1 MFPNSLAWSVA
12 TALVLTLAACTIAA
26 CQEVTPDEQGNDAP
40 APGREVYQ
48 RLHKE
53 MTEHLKTHIVSLWYG
68 KAIDEKGGFHQFYDN
83 AWKRTD
89 RDKKSLVYQSRLTWL
104 ASRLIKQYP
113 REAETYRGHTL
124 HGVRFLAEKLWDK
137 EQGGFYWAVNSQGQP
152 DLERK
157 GEKHIYGNAFAIYA
171 AASSYQTTKDPLAL
185 DLAKRAFNWIE
196 ERAHDKENG
205 GYYEALTREGKPILT
220 TTGSD
225 AIGTRYGQKSMNSNI
240 HLLEALTVLYQVW
253 PDALVKQRLQEVY
266 DIVATKVNAEEG
278 YLHMFLTPAWQATSH
293 EDSYGHD
300 LETAFLLVE
309 AQHTLK
315 NPENEKTLW
324 KTAQRLVDHAH
335 KYGWDTERS
344 GYYDSGPVNG
354 AATHK
359 DKVWWTQAEAL
370 NTLLLMHTHFGKQS
384 PHYWQIFLRQWE
396 FIKTKQVDARNKG
409 WYPYLE
415 SDGTPQTNRFKS
427 DEWTDPYHQ
436 GRAILQVIE
445 MLEHLSK

>member
-1 MFPNSLAWSVA
+1 MFPNSLTWSVA
-12 TALVLTLAACTIAA
+12 TAIVLTLAACTIAA
-26 CQEVTPDEQGNDAP
+26 SPESSPDDPGKDIP
-40 APGREVYQ
+40 APGRETYK

-53 MTEHLKTHIVSLWYG
+53 MTDHMKTHIVSLWYG
-68 KAIDEKGGFHQFYDN
+68 KSLDEKGGFYQFYDN
-83 AWKRTD
+83 AWKRLD
-89 RDKKSLVYQSRLTWL
+89 RDKKSVVYQSRLTWL

-113 REAETYRGHTL
+113 DEAKAYKEYTM

-137 EQGGFYWAVNSQGQP
+137 ERGGFYWAVNTAGQP
-152 DLERK
+152 DPEHQ

-171 AASSYQTTKDPLAL
+171 AAGSYQATQDPQAL
-185 DLAKRAFNWIE
+185 DLAKRAFTWIE
-196 ERAHDKENG
+196 EHAHDTNNG

-220 TTGSD
+220 ASGSD
-225 AIGTRYGQKSMNSNI
+225 SIGTQYGQKSMNTHI
-240 HLLEALTVLYQVW
+240 HLLEAFTALYQVW
-253 PDALVKQRLQEVY
+253 PTPQVKQRLQEVY

-278 YLHMFLTPAWQATSH
+278 YLHMFLAPNWQPVSH

-324 KTAQRLVDHAH
+324 QIAQRLVDHAH
-335 KYGWDTERS
+335 KYGWDTEHG

-370 NTLLLMHTHFGKQS
+370 NALLLMHTHFGTKNPQ
-384 PHYWQIFLRQWE
+384 YWQIFNQQWE
-396 FIKTKQVDARNKG
+396 FIKSKQVDAKNRG
-409 WYPYLE
+409 WFPYLQE
-415 SDGTPQTNRFKS
+415 DGTPQTGRFKS

-436 GRAILQVIE
+436 GRAILQVME